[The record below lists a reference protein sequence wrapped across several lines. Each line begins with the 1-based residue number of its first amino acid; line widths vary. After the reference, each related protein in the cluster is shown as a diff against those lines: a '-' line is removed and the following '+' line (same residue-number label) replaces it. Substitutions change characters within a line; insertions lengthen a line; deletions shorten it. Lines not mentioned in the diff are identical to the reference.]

1 MAQTNNLE
9 GLRVAILATDGVEDA
24 ELKEPRRALDA
35 AGAKTSLIAPKAGN
49 IYSMKHHDK
58 ASEYK
63 VDLTLDEADPA
74 QFDAVLLPGGAL
86 NADTM
91 RVHPRA
97 QQFVRTMNESSSPI
111 AIICHA
117 PWLLVSAELV
127 RGRTLTS
134 YHTIQDDVRNA
145 GAKWQDEEVV
155 RDKNWVSSR
164 QPSDIP
170 AFNQAMIE
178 LFSEGR
184 TAAAERQSQRRV
196 A

>member
-1 MAQTNNLE
+1 MADKNLE

-24 ELKEPRRALDA
+24 ELKEPRKALDD
-35 AGAKTSLIAPKAGN
+35 AGATTILFAPKAGK
-49 IYSMKHHDK
+49 IYSMNHHDK
-58 ASEYK
+58 AAQYD
-63 VDLTLDEADPA
+63 VDQSLDQARAE

-86 NADTM
+86 NADTI

-97 QQFVRTMNESSSPI
+97 QQFVRDMDEEGKPI
-111 AIICHA
+111 AVICHGQ
-117 PWLLVSAELV
+117 WLLVSAGIA

-134 YHTIQDDVRNA
+134 YHTIQDDIRNA
-145 GAKWQDEEVV
+145 GAKWEDIEVL

-170 AFNQAMIE
+170 AFNRAMTQ
-178 LFSEGR
+178 LFSEQR
-184 TAAAERQSQRRV
+184 KTSSKTERRV